1 MHRVTAYADKVYAY
15 AVRRTFTPEEAADLA
30 QDILLTTLQ
39 ELPRLRDESRFEP
52 FLWGVAK
59 RVTWRFS
66 RHMGRQR
73 AMISCDELPDAP
85 SPQDCEAHALHGEI
99 RRQVAALSAQWRDI
113 LVLHYFDGL
122 STREIA
128 GHLSLPEGTVTWRLS
143 QARKRLKEEYD
154 MNETALRPQ
163 KLLIGFS
170 GSDAS
175 TPPHEFIND
184 ALSQN
189 LLILCRETSHT
200 VESLSAHTGV
210 PAYYIEDKL
219 AELVRREA
227 MSEPTRGRFRTE
239 ILIYTAASADYTQRR
254 HDLFTPLAEDFA
266 NALCQLAEGA
276 SALGHY
282 TAGRSE
288 TDLAW
293 LYGIMAMEHLAD
305 AHNPISSVPHP
316 LRFDGG
322 RWSCHGYIAAPGA
335 NYGFRLRR
343 LCCWN
348 LGSRGSYAHQS
359 YGFGGFSCREMM
371 YDSQINVCEDILTG
385 TPVEDMNAAASAIEG
400 GYLRRTEDGPLTV
413 DIPAFTL
420 EQHRAFCRMAEE
432 AFAGLLPRYQAALRQ
447 FAAGYKQ
454 CFPAHM
460 AEAVQRDCA
469 YAFMSAFADPIFA
482 SITAQGLLPAP
493 TPGTF
498 CDVLVQF
505 K

>member
-1 MHRVTAYADKVYAY
+1 MHRVTSHAEQVYAW
-15 AVRRTFTPEEAADLA
+15 ALRRTFTPEEAADLA
-30 QDILLTTLQ
+30 QDILLTALQ
-39 ELPRLRDESRFEP
+39 ELPRLRDDSLFEP
-52 FLWGVAK
+52 FLWGIAK

-66 RHMGRQR
+66 RRMGRQR
-73 AMISCDELPDAP
+73 AIFSRDEPPDAP
-85 SPQDCEAHALHGEI
+85 SPQDCEVLALHGEI
-99 RRQVAALSAQWRDI
+99 RRQVATLSSQWRDI
-113 LVLHYFDGL
+113 LVLYYFDGL

-128 GHLSLPEGTVTWRLS
+128 ERLSLPEGTVTWRLS

-163 KLLIGFS
+163 KLLIGYS

-189 LLILCRETSHT
+189 LLILCREMPQT

-210 PAYYIEDKL
+210 PAYYIEDTL
-219 AELVRREA
+219 AALVRREA
-227 MSEPTRGRFRTE
+227 MSEPSRGRFRSE
-239 ILIYTAASADYTQRR
+239 ILIYTAASADYIQRQR
-254 HDLFTPLAEDFA
+254 DLFTPLAKDFA
-266 NALCQLAEGA
+266 DALHHLSEGA
-276 SALGHY
+276 STLVHY
-282 TAGRSE
+282 TSGRSE
-288 TDLAW
+288 TNLAW

-305 AHNPISSVPHP
+305 THNPIPALPHP

-322 RWSCHGYIAAPGA
+322 RWSCHGYIATSGA
-335 NYGFRLRR
+335 KYGFRLRR

-348 LGSRGSYAHQS
+348 LGSRGTYAHHS

-371 YDSQINVCEDILTG
+371 YDSQINVCEDVLTG

-400 GYLRRTEDGPLTV
+400 GYLRRNEDGSMTV

-420 EQHRAFCRMAEE
+420 EQHRAFCRMTEE
-432 AFAGLLPRYQAALRQ
+432 VFTDVLPRYQAALRQ
-447 FAAGYKQ
+447 FAAGYKR

-460 AEAVQRDCA
+460 AEAVQRDSA
-469 YAFMSAFADPIFA
+469 YAFMSAFADPIHA
-482 SITAQGLLPAP
+482 AITGLGLLPTP

>member
-1 MHRVTAYADKVYAY
+1 MHRLTAYADRVYAW

-30 QDILLTTLQ
+30 QDVLLTALQ

-59 RVTWRFS
+59 RVAWRFS
-66 RHMGRQR
+66 RRMGRQR
-73 AMISCDELPDAP
+73 AMFSCDELPDAP
-85 SPQDCEAHALHGEI
+85 DPQDCETHVLHGEI
-99 RRQVAALSAQWRDI
+99 RRQVAMLSTQWRDI

-128 GHLSLPEGTVTWRLS
+128 ERLSLPEGTVTWRLS

-175 TPPHEFIND
+175 TPPHEYIND

-189 LLILCRETSHT
+189 LLILCRETPQS

-227 MSEPTRGRFRTE
+227 MSEPARGRFRTE
-239 ILIYTAASADYTQRR
+239 ILIYTPLDAEYTQRQR
-254 HDLFTPLAEDFA
+254 TLFSPLAADF
-266 NALCQLAEGA
+266 A
-276 SALGHY
+276 SALRKLADGVSALRHY

-288 TDLAW
+288 SDLLW
-293 LYGIMAMEHLAD
+293 LYGVMAMEHLAD
-305 AHNPISSVPHP
+305 TQNPIPSAPHP

-322 RWSCHGYIAAPGA
+322 RWSCHGYLAAPGMK
-335 NYGFRLRR
+335 YHYPLRR

-359 YGFGGFSCREMM
+359 YGFGAFSCREMM

-385 TPVEDMNAAASAIEG
+385 QSVQDADAAASAVRG
-400 GYLRRTEDGPLTV
+400 GYIRRENGALFV
-413 DIPAFTL
+413 DIPAFAL
-420 EQHRAFCRMAEE
+420 EQHHAFCRIAEE
-432 AFAGLLPRYQAALRQ
+432 AFANVLPRYQAALQQ
-447 FAAGYKQ
+447 FAAGYKR

-460 AEAVQRDCA
+460 ADAVQRQCA
-469 YAFMSAFADPIFA
+469 YTFLSAFADPVQEDILRL
-482 SITAQGLLPAP
+482 GLLSPP
-493 TPGTF
+493 TQGSH